1 MKKLI
6 FILFILSNPTA
17 LTFAQGIDFKQ
28 GSWADVKAEAKAQ
41 NKLIFVDFYT
51 DWCAP
56 CKFMTINIFPQKEAG
71 DFYNPHFISYKI
83 NAEKGEGPA
92 IAKEY
97 RITGYPTLAYI
108 NYKGEVVHRV
118 TSSMD
123 VKDLIN
129 NGKMALTPQDD
140 YQELK
145 GAYEQNT
152 LSKDDLSRY
161 FTIVKTKGDNRET
174 DRVFESY
181 FAMVADVSQASYELI
196 TNNAGSTAA
205 KSFQYLLEHLEQFQ
219 AVIGKEKV
227 DTYLRNE
234 FIQEFRNNAW
244 RQVYPT
250 TAAYMEAKQALNKKV
265 MLTEKENIAF
275 DADYYLAKGDEDNYM
290 EAAAKLVD
298 SYYVNDDF
306 QISNLLGGSSRLVKK
321 EANILI
327 TLKWAKQALALKD
340 NSLNNATL
348 ALIYQKLNDKS
359 NAMKYIELS
368 IADSKR
374 DGDGYV
380 EKIEALKKDIVAMAD

>member
-6 FILFILSNPTA
+6 FILFILSNPAA

-97 RITGYPTLAYI
+97 HITGYPTLAYI

-145 GAYEQNT
+145 VAYEQNT
-152 LSKDDLSRY
+152 LNKDDLSRY

-205 KSFQYLLEHLEQFQ
+205 KSFQYLLGHLQQFQ
-219 AVIGKEKV
+219 AVSGKEKV
-227 DTYLRNE
+227 DTYVRNE

-321 EANILI
+321 EANILM
-327 TLKWAKQALALKD
+327 TLTWAKHALALKD

-368 IADSKR
+368 IANSKR

-380 EKIEALKKDIVAMAD
+380 ERIEALKKDIVAMAD